1 MDISDA
7 YGYLKRVKV
16 KGFDFKRAQNN
27 SSAFQPK
34 IILYDEVK
42 SQLRVS
48 EEKTKTNP
56 QVFDALG
63 FLTAG
68 QQRPQ
73 EAIKTDLSNPESTGK
88 VPTEEITQVVLS
100 VMGT

>member
-1 MDISDA
+1 MDISHA
-7 YGYLKRVKV
+7 YGFLKRVKV

-34 IILYDEVK
+34 VILYDEVK
-42 SQLRVS
+42 SQLRVT
-48 EEKTKTNP
+48 EEKTETKP
-56 QVFDALG
+56 QLFDALG
-63 FLTAG
+63 FLTTG

-73 EAIKTDLSNPESTGK
+73 EAIKIDKSNTESTGK
-88 VPTEEITQVVLS
+88 VPTEEIMQVVLS